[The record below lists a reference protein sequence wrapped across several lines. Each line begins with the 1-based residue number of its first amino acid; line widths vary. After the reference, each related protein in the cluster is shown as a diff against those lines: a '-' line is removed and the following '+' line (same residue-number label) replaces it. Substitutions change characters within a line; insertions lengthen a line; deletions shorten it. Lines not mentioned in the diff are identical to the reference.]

1 MKSLKIVYITRSII
15 PSKTANSVNVIRM
28 CSAFASLGHQV
39 TLLAPITKKLEEK
52 GVEDIFKFYGVE
64 NNFEIKKLFSPN
76 IRFLK
81 RKIYSYRCLNQVKKI
96 DPDLVYG
103 RGVISAFYLTQ
114 KAGYKTL
121 FERHSNYGEDKK
133 TEEKIF
139 KKFILENKNKAKL
152 VAIAQKLKEL
162 YCRKYNIEESA
173 VHVAPSATLV
183 NKDFDT
189 IPVNCEQF
197 KDSFNIGYIGK
208 VAKNRGLEII
218 IKLAENFPKII
229 FHIIGGDEKEI
240 KYWKNESKNLENIIF
255 HGFINP
261 KDTYKYRNLCDILLA
276 PYMNADKNFEYMS
289 PIKIFE
295 YMASK
300 TPMICSDSKIIRESL
315 NEKYTM
321 LVDNEDI
328 NAWIK
333 AVEKLYS
340 DKEFRENMAKNAYE
354 YCVQNFTYEARCKK
368 ILDFIEK

>member
-1 MKSLKIVYITRSII
+1 MLFRSV
-15 PSKTANSVNVIRM
+15 SQSR
-28 CSAFASLGHQV
+28 
-39 TLLAPITKKLEEK
+39 
-52 GVEDIFKFYGVE
+52 
-64 NNFEIKKLFSPN
+64 
-76 IRFLK
+76 
-81 RKIYSYRCLNQVKKI
+81 
-96 DPDLVYG
+96 
-103 RGVISAFYLTQ
+103 
-114 KAGYKTL
+114 
-121 FERHSNYGEDKK
+121 
-133 TEEKIF
+133 
-139 KKFILENKNKAKL
+139 
-152 VAIAQKLKEL
+152 
-162 YCRKYNIEESA
+162 
-173 VHVAPSATLV
+173 
-183 NKDFDT
+183 
-189 IPVNCEQF
+189 
-197 KDSFNIGYIGK
+197 YIGK

-218 IKLAENFPKII
+218 IKLAENFPKIV

-340 DKEFRENMAKNAYE
+340 DKEFRENMVKNVYE